1 MEDRCFNSTG
11 IYCGEFV
18 LLYSSVKM
26 CLVFSKVHLELQS
39 FGCIK
44 FIAQNIYIFCC
55 GFFFSAF
62 KTVEKAINWFRNH
75 INEKRGLRKHLNC
88 IIEGLC
94 SVLENVYILGVGIFL
109 CTPYSQQN
117 VYILFVVSVSKREGY
132 CCGLFSELGMFL
144 FTEVENN
151 CNWVCSCSWN

>member
-1 MEDRCFNSTG
+1 MEDRCFKSTG

-26 CLVFSKVHLELQS
+26 CLVFQS
-39 FGCIK
+39 ASGVTKLWMHQIHSTEY
-44 FIAQNIYIFCC
+44 IYIFCC

-62 KTVEKAINWFRNH
+62 QTVEKAINWFRNH
-75 INEKRGLRKHLNC
+75 INEKKGLRKHLNC

-94 SVLENVYILGVGIFL
+94 SVLENVYIFGVGIFL